1 MCVVQKRFF
10 TLSLKRQKKKRE
22 ITCAEMTKIPVP
34 IVKVDHAFKAN
45 TCHSTASMMIE
56 PTTSK
61 SLLLLIVEFVFLTI
75 LNHTNRVKKSLDT
88 LHGDGMGEMVM
99 SVFVH

>member
-1 MCVVQKRFF
+1 
-10 TLSLKRQKKKRE
+10 
-22 ITCAEMTKIPVP
+22 MTKIPVP

-61 SLLLLIVEFVFLTI
+61 SLLLLIVEFVFLNFKWAAAALTLLRI
-75 LNHTNRVKKSLDT
+75 GESLDT
-88 LHGDGMGEMVM
+88 LHGDGMDVMVM